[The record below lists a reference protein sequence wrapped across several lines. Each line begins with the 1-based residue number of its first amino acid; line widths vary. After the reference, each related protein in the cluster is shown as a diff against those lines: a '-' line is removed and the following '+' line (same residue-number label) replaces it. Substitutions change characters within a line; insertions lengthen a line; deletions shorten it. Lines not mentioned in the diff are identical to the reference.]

1 MTWPRYLPPAE
12 GQAPSSRLVPDTFS
26 QGELGVL
33 AKGAMAIFVVG
44 VLLIGYGAVRYFRVM
59 ALDDYRAGYAV
70 GAMWKHDGEKRD
82 CRGAME
88 TLYGGSSWSDRKAG
102 WGEFVVGCEDGLTGL
117 PSASWYQLRGRVVP
131 ASD

>member
-1 MTWPRYLPPAE
+1 MSWPRYLPPAE

-33 AKGAMAIFVVG
+33 AKGAMVIFLVG